1 MDDAEQHER
10 RLRGVAA
17 MKAYLESR
25 FTSQEIAD
33 LTAMPARQAH
43 EFRVV
48 AGSDILFRAFVSF
61 TALEG
66 DPDRL
71 VAQIREQGLADK
83 MQAAGA
89 RGVLVTDRI
98 TPA

>member
-1 MDDAEQHER
+1 MDDAERHER
-10 RLRGVAA
+10 RLRGVAVV
-17 MKAYLESR
+17 KAYLEST
-25 FTSQEIAD
+25 FTPQEIAD

-48 AGSDILFRAFVSF
+48 AGSDVVFRAFVSF

-71 VAQIREQGLADK
+71 AAQIADQGLADK

-89 RGVLVTDRI
+89 RGVVVTDRV
-98 TPA
+98 TRA